1 MLKNILPNNHAKKCL
16 HYAFLL
22 ALTTSMCTAASTTEL
37 TPSKSEQ
44 QQSASTT
51 ETAQP
56 STQES
61 TEQFSIPQIVDLV
74 TQNIPTILG
83 ALKAKALSLCS
94 TIDQLTLYKF
104 SKNNEQTFKKLTY
117 VLTNTIET
125 SLKLH
130 PHSTKTIAITTDQ
143 ATIIIEENEYRQAHS
158 FIKHK
163 ITQPASPAND
173 QKEQKNAHIQ
183 QLVNDKLIQALCS
196 IITIF
201 VTGSIRQNDTT
212 LLVKNDV
219 KKILCESI
227 AQSLTLQE
235 LSELTK
241 FISSPL
247 YKKLCANINEFVAIF
262 ASIIPSSLHSIITSS
277 YKE

>member
-22 ALTTSMCTAASTTEL
+22 ALTTSMCTATTPEFSTSQPIQSQASTATV
-37 TPSKSEQ
+37 
-44 QQSASTT
+44 
-51 ETAQP
+51 ETQP
-56 STQES
+56 SAQES
-61 TEQFSIPQIVDLV
+61 TEQFSVPQIINIVS
-74 TQNIPTILG
+74 QNIPSILG

-117 VLTNTIET
+117 ALTNTIET

-130 PHSTKTIAITTDQ
+130 PHTTKTITITTDQ
-143 ATIIIEENEYRQAHS
+143 ATIVIEENEYIQAHS
-158 FIKHK
+158 FIKNQ
-163 ITQPASPAND
+163 ITPPPSISHD
-173 QKEQKNAHIQ
+173 QREQKNVHIKQ
-183 QLVNDKLIQALCS
+183 IANDKLVEALCS
-196 IITIF
+196 IITVF
-201 VTGSIRQNDTT
+201 VTGSIRQNDIT
-212 LLVKNDV
+212 LLVKNDI
-219 KKILCESI
+219 KKTLCESM

-235 LSELTK
+235 LTELTK

-247 YKKLCANINEFVAIF
+247 YKKLCANIDEFVAIF
-262 ASIIPSSLHSIITSS
+262 ASIIPSSLHTIITSS